1 MGCSLTETGLPDG
14 GERYGREVGDTRTGA
29 GGGSKFEHALE
40 RLRAGMEDG
49 TYPAGASLPPQRQL
63 VDELQVSR
71 DTLRRVLARLSEE
84 GLVETR
90 RGSGTRVLGA
100 QRARPRGAGKV
111 TPRSFFDFAFEHDE
125 VLLDI
130 HTLTSESLSTH
141 IRLQAERVRDGEITP
156 ERIVLRML
164 LPRESMPLPYPTA
177 MGSQK
182 DTRPQERLRGITR
195 VQESSLREALEDLQ
209 REGLVPHVEVVV
221 RHAPITP
228 TFKVYLLNRTEALHG
243 FYTVVVRPIE
253 VGGGEQVDALDVLGL
268 GATLTHHVK
277 DTDPASQ
284 GTVFV
289 DAAQAWFDSVWNL
302 LTDEDD

>member
-1 MGCSLTETGLPDG
+1 M
-14 GERYGREVGDTRTGA
+14 GDTWTGE

-40 RLRAGMEDG
+40 TLRAGMADG
-49 TYPAGASLPPQRQL
+49 TYPVGTSLPPQRQL
-63 VDELQVSR
+63 VETLEVSR
-71 DTLRRVLARLSEE
+71 DTLQKVLARLREE

-90 RGSGTRVLGA
+90 RGSGTRVRG
-100 QRARPRGAGKV
+100 RARPRAAVKV
-111 TPRSFFDFAFEHDE
+111 TPRSFFDAAFEQRE

-141 IRLQAERVRDGEITP
+141 IRLQAERVRDGEIRP

-177 MGSQK
+177 RGAEE

-209 REGLVPHVEVVV
+209 REGLVPHVDVEV

-228 TFKVYLLNRTEALHG
+228 TFKVYLRNQTEALHG

-253 VGGGEQVDALDVLGL
+253 VGGGELVDALDVLGL

-277 DTDPASQ
+277 DSDPSSQ
-284 GTVFV
+284 GSEFV
-289 DAAQAWFDSVWNL
+289 DAAQAWFDSVWTL
-302 LTDEDD
+302 LTDERD